1 MHQPTERKS
10 RTLKM
15 RYSCSQNHIMTAYKR
30 INLRE
35 YCSMLNTDR
44 LDILT
49 VTVTTHAFTHTC
61 MHTYMKWNVGGT
73 SPLGERNDELTTCIS
88 IKFAIDMCEYELKGR
103 SHEVSRRL
111 YRSHEKHASIP
122 VLNSKL

>member
-1 MHQPTERKS
+1 
-10 RTLKM
+10 
-15 RYSCSQNHIMTAYKR
+15 MTAYKR

-35 YCSMLNTDR
+35 YCSTLNTDR

-88 IKFAIDMCEYELKGR
+88 IKFAIDMCDKLYSAFRIVIGGSVWKINKAPESKSER
-103 SHEVSRRL
+103 SKKSTEIRIL
-111 YRSHEKHASIP
+111 PNFPNEKNCGI
-122 VLNSKL
+122 